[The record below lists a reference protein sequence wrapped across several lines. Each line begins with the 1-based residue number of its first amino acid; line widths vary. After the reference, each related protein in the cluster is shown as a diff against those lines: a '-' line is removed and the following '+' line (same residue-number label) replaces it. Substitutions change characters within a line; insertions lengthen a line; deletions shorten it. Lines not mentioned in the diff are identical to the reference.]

1 VDLPAVHG
9 RTHHDAVSRES
20 LAALEQIYGYMTF
33 NNNKFGI
40 LTNWQRAWFL
50 RRAETPGCKN
60 LEYFLVELHEPSAQI
75 SMLKA
80 WVGMVLL
87 ANDDWLYASPSTKA
101 SPPPARHCRQPTTN
115 WQEWNAAF
123 TAAGQYHTHPD
134 PIDHQYPCLP
144 LDVRLC
150 HFDCSSARHGEN
162 AAVIAPCM
170 VTAKLLNPSGSD
182 LTVICKVGDVSRD
195 PELGN
200 ELEDEAHAYAVL
212 QNLQGHVIPTLY
224 GFYEM
229 WGMLKLLALEPVGDA
244 IPEDE
249 NIDKKLRSKMKS
261 ALQHIHNAGWVH
273 GDIAR
278 RNFCRTKSGDVFLV
292 DLAMSRHTYV
302 QAELDDEMKRVD
314 KL

>member
-1 VDLPAVHG
+1 M
-9 RTHHDAVSRES
+9 S
-20 LAALEQIYGYMTF
+20 F

-60 LEYFLVELHEPSAQI
+60 LEYFLVELHDTSAQI

-87 ANDDWLYASPSTKA
+87 ANDDWFYASPSTIS
-101 SPPPARHCRQPTTN
+101 SPHPAQHFKQSFTS

-123 TAAGQYHTHPD
+123 IAAGQYHTQPD
-134 PIDHQYPCLP
+134 PIDHQYQCLP
-144 LDVRLC
+144 LDFRLC
-150 HFDCSSARHGEN
+150 HFDRGSARHGEN
-162 AAVIAPCM
+162 AACM

-182 LTVICKVGDVSRD
+182 LTVICKVGDVCRNPD
-195 PELGN
+195 LGN
-200 ELEDEAHAYAVL
+200 YLEDEAHAYAVL

-229 WGMLKLLALEPVGDA
+229 WGILKLLALEPIGDA
-244 IPEDE
+244 IPEGE
-249 NIDKKLRSKMKS
+249 NIDKELRRKMKS
-261 ALQHIHNAGWVH
+261 ALQHIHDAGWVH
-273 GDIAR
+273 GDIER

-292 DLAMSRHTYV
+292 DLERSRRTDD

-314 KL
+314 EL